1 MVTVTYNIFAYV
13 SVVTTP
19 LGWWVVDQQ
28 PVWHCCARGEAAV
41 GEVHS
46 HPVYHLPRNR
56 AVSSTGDG
64 RQRR

>member
-1 MVTVTYNIFAYV
+1 MVTVTYNIFA
-13 SVVTTP
+13 SVNIVTTP